1 MNIAVSAFL
10 SILVIAQLVNTIV
23 DNSFVSDIPQKHFS
37 SAKEEDAEDR
47 LHFQPIKRKKLLV
60 KKQGQTRNF
69 HKSSF
74 ERKTEKLHKLA
85 NLAFQKL
92 ENDERNGYLSKLKPS
107 PVRSQKKIRSK
118 YLRKGTKIRNRKHFK
133 KDSKLFRKHTN
144 KIHRMRE
151 KILQLLEQNE
161 KKYYISKINELSH
174 QLD

>member
-1 MNIAVSAFL
+1 MNIAVPEL
-10 SILVIAQLVNTIV
+10 LLILVIVQLVNTI
-23 DNSFVSDIPQKHFS
+23 DGNTFLPDIPKKHIS
-37 SAKEEDAEDR
+37 SAREKDAIDT
-47 LHFQPIKRKKLLV
+47 LHIQPIRRRKLLA
-60 KKQGQTRNF
+60 KNLGPTRNS

-74 ERKTEKLHKLA
+74 ERKTDKLHKLA

-107 PVRSQKKIRSK
+107 PVRSRKKNRSK
-118 YLRKGTKIRNRKHFK
+118 HLRKETKLKNRKHLK

-151 KILQLLEQNE
+151 KILQLLEHNE

>member
-1 MNIAVSAFL
+1 MNIAVPIILF
-10 SILVIAQLVNTIV
+10 ILVIVQLVNTIV
-23 DNSFVSDIPQKHFS
+23 GNSYISDVPKKHIS
-37 SAKEEDAEDR
+37 SAREEDAKDR
-47 LHFQPIKRKKLLV
+47 LHFQPIKRKKLLA
-60 KKQGQTRNF
+60 KKQGQTINF

-107 PVRSQKKIRSK
+107 PVRSQHKIRSK
-118 YLRKGTKIRNRKHFK
+118 HLRKETKMKNRKHSK
-133 KDSKLFRKHTN
+133 KDNKLFRKHTS
-144 KIHRMRE
+144 KIHRMRD
-151 KILQLLEQNE
+151 KILQLLEHNE